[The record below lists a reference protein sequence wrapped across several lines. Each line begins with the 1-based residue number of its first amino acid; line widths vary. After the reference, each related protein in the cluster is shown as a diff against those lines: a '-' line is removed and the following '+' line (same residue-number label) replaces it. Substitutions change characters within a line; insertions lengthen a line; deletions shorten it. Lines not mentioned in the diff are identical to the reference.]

1 MKQKNMW
8 KRYLTLGLIISII
21 ALFYSCDKGDYRY
34 TKKSEFKFINATN
47 YSITYPIGYE
57 RFNILPNSS
66 IFFEE
71 SIFVGDSKKSAELS
85 DYKSPLEQNSV
96 IQNLTIKFGNTKC
109 LIDVKLLDINSIRN
123 IKNFVAEKLG
133 ESNYKF
139 TYTFSEADYNR
150 AVNCP

>member
-1 MKQKNMW
+1 MEQNNMW

-34 TKKSEFKFINATN
+34 TKKSEFRFINTTN
-47 YSITYPIGYE
+47 YSITYPVGYE
-57 RFNILPNSS
+57 RFNILPKSS

-71 SIFVGDSKKSAELS
+71 SIFVGDSKKSAEIS
-85 DYKSPLEQNSV
+85 DYKSPLESSSV
-96 IQNLTIKFGNTKC
+96 IQNLTIKFDNMKC
-109 LIDVKLLDINSIRN
+109 LVDVSLTDVNSIRD

-139 TYTFSEADYNR
+139 TYTFTEADYNR
-150 AVNCP
+150 AVACP